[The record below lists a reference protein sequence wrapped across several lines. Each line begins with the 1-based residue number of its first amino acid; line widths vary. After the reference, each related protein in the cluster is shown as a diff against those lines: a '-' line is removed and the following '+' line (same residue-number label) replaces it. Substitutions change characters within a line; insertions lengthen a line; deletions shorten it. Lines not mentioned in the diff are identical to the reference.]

1 MAKILV
7 VDDEVAIQQLISYNL
22 EQVGYQV
29 QTAGDGEDAY
39 RIAIDSDFDCIVLDL
54 MLPKLDGIEVTKRLR
69 QAEVTTPIIMLT
81 ARHEEADK
89 IIGLELG
96 ADDYMTKPFSPRE
109 LVARIKAIQR
119 RVSVAT
125 TPAKSTQVT
134 FATTTW
140 HWADSYVTRA
150 GERLHLTRKEFELL
164 TYLVKHH
171 GKVISREQIMTNVWQ
186 THEAIMSRMVDM
198 QISHLRDKIE
208 PDPKHPQFLLTV
220 RGFGYRL
227 EVTTIEE

>member
-1 MAKILV
+1 MVKILV

-29 QTAGDGEDAY
+29 ATAGDGASAY
-39 RIAIDSDFDCIVLDL
+39 QLAVAEEFDCIVLDL
-54 MLPKLDGIEVTKRLR
+54 MLPKMDGIEVTKRLR
-69 QAEVTTPIIMLT
+69 QAEVQTPIIMLT

-109 LVARIKAIQR
+109 LLARIKAIRR
-119 RVSVAT
+119 RV
-125 TPAKSTQVT
+125 QVT
-134 FATTTW
+134 TAPLTGDEVVFAETTW
-140 HWADSYVTRA
+140 QTGESFVIRA

-164 TYLVKHH
+164 TYLVQHR
-171 GKVISREQIMTNVWQ
+171 GKVISRQQIMTNVWQ

-208 PDPKHPQFLLTV
+208 PDPKHPTFLLTV

-227 EVTTIEE
+227 EVTKVEA